1 MKKWIQSYRAQG
13 HEEKVTEGSKSLR
26 LLTDGDSG
34 VSQVSYDWDGGDT
47 VKIEEYAVGLTF
59 DQETVKFP
67 SSAEAKAYI
76 VAKMKGLR
84 GINDRYS
91 LQVDIPESGLNKKKR
106 PRRRQPHR
114 AQKNNIYAVSI
125 SRMRRKRNA

>member
-13 HEEKVTEGSKSLR
+13 HEEKVTEGTKSLR
-26 LLTDGDSG
+26 LLTDSESW
-34 VSQVSYDWDGGDT
+34 VSQLSYDWDGGDT

-67 SSAEAKAYI
+67 SAVEAKAYI

-91 LQVDIPESGLNKKKR
+91 LQVDIPEQWRIEQEKA
-106 PRRRQPHR
+106 PEAAAT
-114 AQKNNIYAVSI
+114 AQGAEE
-125 SRMRRKRNA
+125 

>member
-59 DQETVKFP
+59 DQEAVKF
-67 SSAEAKAYI
+67 SSPAEAKAYI
-76 VAKMKGLR
+76 VAKMKELR
-84 GINDRYS
+84 GFHDRYS
-91 LQVDIPESGLNKKKR
+91 LQVDIPEQWRIAKEKT
-106 PRRRQPHR
+106 PDAAAT
-114 AQKNNIYAVSI
+114 AQGAGDN
-125 SRMRRKRNA
+125 